1 MRARFLVGAISL
13 VLMGALPAWAVT
25 KSGGGGGS
33 SGGGTHAAGP
43 AGGSGGYHGA
53 GPGGS
58 GGYHGASPVNGYRG
72 GYGNGYGYG
81 YRGGYGYGA
90 RPYYGG
96 PRLYSYGYGNGTPYA
111 YRPYGYAAYG
121 YAYPRSYYRWGWGFG
136 YYPYVAAPA
145 LPPEGAALPPE
156 NPVTATFGAQAQL
169 VQGGA
174 ALGADLAVEGRRLG
188 LVVDF
193 NNMVLQSPD
202 GSVNSDT
209 LRLLNA
215 HLTYALIADPHG
227 RLRLEAGVDSA
238 FTPTAVL
245 VGPGVGMSAGLGL
258 MGPLG
263 VDAALRFTP
272 WPYQALDGSA
282 GLTLNFGP
290 LGIRGGYRY
299 TWINDAPITNITV
312 PNPQSGSGVSFAGP
326 YLGLALA
333 I

>member
-1 MRARFLVGAISL
+1 M
-13 VLMGALPAWAVT
+13 
-25 KSGGGGGS
+25 
-33 SGGGTHAAGP
+33 
-43 AGGSGGYHGA
+43 
-53 GPGGS
+53 
-58 GGYHGASPVNGYRG
+58 
-72 GYGNGYGYG
+72 
-81 YRGGYGYGA
+81 

-96 PRLYSYGYGNGTPYA
+96 QRLYSYGYGVGTPYA
-111 YRPYGYAAYG
+111 YSPY
-121 YAYPRSYYRWGWGFG
+121 YAYPRSYYASGFGFG

-145 LPPEGAALPPE
+145 LPPQGAGPPPE
-156 NPVTATFGAQAQL
+156 STVVATFGAQAQL

-193 NNMVLQSPD
+193 NNMVLQAPD
-202 GSVNSDT
+202 GSVNSNS

-238 FTPTAVL
+238 FTPTQIM
-245 VGPGVGMSAGLGL
+245 VGPGVGASAGLGL

-263 VDAALRFTP
+263 VDASLRFTP
-272 WPYQALDGSA
+272 WPYQAIDGMA

-290 LGIRGGYRY
+290 LGVRGGYRY
-299 TWINDAPITNITV
+299 TWIDAAPVTNVSV
-312 PNPQSGSGVSFAGP
+312 PNPQNGSGVGFAGP